1 MADSSLQAIRDKVRL
16 LTRSPSVNQLTN
28 AQIDQY
34 VNTFV
39 QYDFPAH
46 LRLISDRVQFT
57 FYCNPFQD
65 VYVTDTSLPTTDP
78 LYNFQNKYMTM
89 DSPIYIAGYQALFT
103 QSRTQFFG
111 IYPIVRSIQSIGAVG
126 DGTTT
131 TFTGFVLQ
139 QGQPQPLNFTQVTP
153 ILQNNVLFDSI
164 GANGVGLSLIDIP
177 VSAVQGNLV
186 VPGTTTPIRG
196 TINYI
201 TGQFSITFPTP
212 PASGSPINSQTVP
225 YQPALP
231 QALLFYE
238 NQFTLR
244 PVPDQPYAINMEVY
258 QRPAELLN
266 TGQSPQLEQW
276 WQYIAYGAA
285 KKVFEDRMDLDSVAL
300 IMPEYKK
307 QEALVQRTTIVQQ
320 TSQRTTTIYTDNV
333 AAQYGSGWY
342 YGGGNF

>member
-1 MADSSLQAIRDKVRL
+1 MADSSLQAIRNKVRL
-16 LTRSPSVNQLTN
+16 LTRSPSTNQLSDTTL
-28 AQIDQY
+28 DQY
-34 VNTFV
+34 INTFV

-78 LYNFQNKYMTM
+78 LYNFQNRYMTM
-89 DSPIYIAGYQALFT
+89 DSPIYIAGYQALFS

-111 IYPIVRSIQSIGAVG
+111 IYPMVRSIQSIGAVG
-126 DGTTT
+126 DGVTTS
-131 TFTGFVLQ
+131 FSGYVLQ
-139 QGQPQPLNFTQVTP
+139 QGQPQPSTFNQVTP

-164 GANGVGLSLIDIP
+164 DVNGNGLALIDLPIDNIT
-177 VSAVQGNLV
+177 GLLV
-186 VPGTTTPIRG
+186 VPGTVISSG
-196 TINYI
+196 SINYI
-201 TGQFSITFPTP
+201 TGQFTIDFATA
-212 PASGSPINSQTVP
+212 PADGAPINSQTVP
-225 YQPALP
+225 YQPSLP

-238 NQFTLR
+238 NKFTLR

-258 QRPAELLN
+258 QRPIELLT

-285 KKVFEDRMDLDSVAL
+285 KKIFEDRMDLDSVAL
-300 IMPEYKK
+300 IMPEFKK
-307 QEALVQRTTIVQQ
+307 QEMLVQRTTIVQQ
-320 TSQRTTTIYTDNV
+320 TSQRASTIYTDNV
-333 AAQYGSGWY
+333 ASGYGSGWY

>member
-1 MADSSLQAIRDKVRL
+1 MADSSLQAIRNKVRL
-16 LTRSPSVNQLTN
+16 LTRSPSTNQLSDTTL
-28 AQIDQY
+28 DQY
-34 VNTFV
+34 INTFV

-78 LYNFQNKYMTM
+78 LYNFQNRYMTM
-89 DSPIYIAGYQALFT
+89 DSPIYIAGYQALFS

-111 IYPIVRSIQSIGAVG
+111 IYPMVRSIQSIGAVG
-126 DGTTT
+126 DGVTTS
-131 TFTGFVLQ
+131 FSGYVLQ
-139 QGQPQPLNFTQVTP
+139 QGQPQPSTFNQVTP

-164 GANGVGLSLIDIP
+164 DVNGNGLALIDLPIDNIT
-177 VSAVQGNLV
+177 GLLV
-186 VPGTTTPIRG
+186 VPGTVISSG
-196 TINYI
+196 SINYI
-201 TGQFSITFPTP
+201 TGQFTIDFATA
-212 PASGSPINSQTVP
+212 PADGAPINSQTVP
-225 YQPALP
+225 YQPSLP

-238 NQFTLR
+238 NKFTLR

-258 QRPAELLN
+258 QRPIELLT

-285 KKVFEDRMDLDSVAL
+285 EKIFEDRMDLDSVAL
-300 IMPEYKK
+300 IMPEFKK
-307 QEALVQRTTIVQQ
+307 QEMLVQRTTIVQQ
-320 TSQRTTTIYTDNV
+320 TSQRASTIYTDNV
-333 AAQYGSGWY
+333 ASGYGSGWY